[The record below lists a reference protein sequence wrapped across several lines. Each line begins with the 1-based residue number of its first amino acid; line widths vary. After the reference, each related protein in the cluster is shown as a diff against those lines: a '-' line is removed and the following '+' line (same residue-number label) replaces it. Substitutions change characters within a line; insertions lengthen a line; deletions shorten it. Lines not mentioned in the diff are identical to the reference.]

1 MENLLTFDPIETP
14 NVAASAAAQIRKLIA
29 NDVLRPGDQLPGE
42 RDLATQMG
50 ISRTSLRTGLQTLV
64 AEGLLLSKHGSG
76 LFVAS
81 DLGKS
86 IVDPLISL
94 MDSSPNSMFDYL
106 SFRRMIEGQSAAFV
120 AENATEAEKGHIL
133 EIHARLQ
140 EAVAQADGEK
150 LQELDREFHMA
161 IIETTGNVV
170 SIQVTRSLAELL
182 RSSVSQS
189 HEATYGSSQGPQ
201 DILEQHQAIV
211 DAIISGKPSLAQ
223 SALVEHLNHFEQLI
237 LKSRDA
243 KERAEIVQKRTQW
256 DAQN

>member
-1 MENLLTFDPIETP
+1 M
-14 NVAASAAAQIRKLIA
+14 
-29 NDVLRPGDQLPGE
+29 
-42 RDLATQMG
+42 
-50 ISRTSLRTGLQTLV
+50 LV

-94 MDSSPNSMFDYL
+94 LDSSPNSMFDYL

-120 AENATEAEKGHIL
+120 AANATKAEKDHIL
-133 EIHARLQ
+133 AIHAQLQ
-140 EAVAQADGEK
+140 SAVAHQDGQK
-150 LQELDREFHMA
+150 LQDLDQEFHMA

-170 SIQVTRSLAELL
+170 SIQVARSLAELL

-201 DILEQHQAIV
+201 DILEQHQVIV
-211 DAIISGKPSLAQ
+211 DAIIAGDPSQAQ
-223 SALVEHLNHFEQLI
+223 GALVEHLNHFEQLI
-237 LKSRDA
+237 VKSKDA
-243 KERAEIVQKRTQW
+243 KERAEIVQKRTAW
-256 DAQN
+256 NAQT